1 MTHHLT
7 DSALRA
13 RGLSQP
19 DGDSDKEG
27 RGNVLVVAGSRE
39 VPGAALLTATAA
51 LRAGAGRLTIAT
63 PSRIAM
69 AIGLAVP
76 EARVIALPETA
87 GGGPA
92 LDGIERLAPLAG
104 RIDAVV
110 IGPGLMDED
119 ASVAFTRALMGRFA
133 CAMVLDALAMAA
145 IGAGAP
151 GRPDIVLT
159 PHAGEMAHLTGRSKD
174 TIVSEAQS
182 HARTASDAWHCGV
195 VLKGAT
201 TWIAFP
207 GEPDWRHGGGDVGLA
222 TSGSG
227 DTLAGL
233 VAGLAARGAPPLDA
247 ALWGVRLHAL
257 AGERLAARHG
267 RLGYLAREL
276 GDEVPAA
283 MHALCSDQP
292 PGGPSASGS
301 PAAAAS
307 SSSA

>member
-1 MTHHLT
+1 VTRHLT
-7 DSALRA
+7 DAALRA
-13 RGLSQP
+13 RGLPQP

-51 LRAGAGRLTIAT
+51 LRAGAGRLTIAA
-63 PSRIAM
+63 PGCIAM
-69 AIGLAVP
+69 ALGLAVP

-87 GGGPA
+87 AGGPA
-92 LDGIERLAPLAG
+92 LGGIDLLARLAG
-104 RIDAVV
+104 RIDAAV

-119 ASVAFTRALMGRFA
+119 AAIAFTRAWLKRFDGA
-133 CAMVLDALAMAA
+133 VVLDAYAM
-145 IGAGAP
+145 GAVDAEKP
-151 GRPDIVLT
+151 ARANAVLT
-159 PHAGEMAHLTGRSKD
+159 PHAGEMAHLTGLPKETVAD
-174 TIVSEAQS
+174 EAE
-182 HARTASDAWHCGV
+182 ARARAASDAWRAGV

-207 GEPDWRHGGGDVGLA
+207 GEPDWCHGGGDVGLA

-233 VAGLAARGAPPLDA
+233 VGGLAARGVPLLDA

-276 GDEVPAA
+276 GEEVPAA
-283 MHALCSDQP
+283 MHALCNAQE
-292 PGGPSASGS
+292 PGGPPGS
-301 PAAAAS
+301 
-307 SSSA
+307 

>member
-1 MTHHLT
+1 VTNHLT
-7 DSALRA
+7 DAALRA
-13 RGLSQP
+13 RGLPQP
-19 DGDSDKEG
+19 EVDSDKEG

-63 PSRIAM
+63 PGCIAM
-69 AIGLAVP
+69 ALGLAVP

-87 GGGPA
+87 AGG
-92 LDGIERLAPLAG
+92 LDRGGIDLLLPLAE
-104 RIDAVV
+104 RIDAAV

-119 ASVAFTRALMGRFA
+119 AAIAFTAAWLDRFGGA
-133 CAMVLDALAMAA
+133 VVLDAYAMGA
-145 IGAGAP
+145 IDENTP
-151 GRPDIVLT
+151 GRANVVLT
-159 PHAGEMAHLTGRSKD
+159 PHAGEMAHLTGLPKATVTAEAQDRARAA
-174 TIVSEAQS
+174 SEAWQ
-182 HARTASDAWHCGV
+182 TGV
-195 VLKGAT
+195 VLKGAS

-207 GEPDWRHGGGDVGLA
+207 GEPDWFHGGGDVGLA

-233 VAGLAARGAPPLDA
+233 VGGLAARGVPLLDA

-283 MHALCSDQP
+283 MHALCNDQAPDGP
-292 PGGPSASGS
+292 PVS
-301 PAAAAS
+301 
-307 SSSA
+307 

>member
-1 MTHHLT
+1 MSASTRSLT
-7 DSALRA
+7 DAALRE
-13 RGLSQP
+13 RGLPQP
-19 DGDSDKEG
+19 DDNSDKEG

-76 EARVIALPETA
+76 ESRVIALPETA
-87 GGGPA
+87 AGGPA
-92 LDGIERLAPLAG
+92 LDGIDRLASLAG

-119 ASVAFTRALMGRFA
+119 STVDFTRAMMARFR
-133 CAMVLDALAMAA
+133 CPMVLDASAMAA
-145 IGAGAP
+145 VGSDTP
-151 GRPDIVLT
+151 GRADVALT
-159 PHAGEMAHLTGRSKD
+159 PHAGEMAHLTGQPKA
-174 TIVSEAQS
+174 TIVAEARS
-182 HARTASDAWHCGV
+182 LARTASDTWRCGL
-195 VLKGAT
+195 VLKGAS

-207 GEPDWRHGGGDVGLA
+207 GEPDWHHDGGDVGLA

-233 VAGLAARGAPPLDA
+233 VAGLAARGVPLLDA
-247 ALWGVRLHAL
+247 SLWGVRLHAL

-283 MHALCSDQP
+283 MHALCNGQAPD
-292 PGGPSASGS
+292 GPSAS
-301 PAAAAS
+301 
-307 SSSA
+307 